1 MLDAYA
7 RKVIDAPLNEAG
19 RALCKTGLTANM
31 VTVIGL
37 VAGIAAV
44 VSLAM
49 QAWFLALLLILFN
62 RLMDGL
68 DGAVARA
75 TQKSDLGG
83 YLDIVFDF
91 FFYGGIPIGFVIADP
106 GQNAVAG
113 AILLFSFYAN
123 GSTFLAFAI
132 IAQKR
137 GLETSSQGVKSLYYL
152 GGLAEGTETIA
163 VFCAMCL
170 LPHAFVYLAIGFAV
184 LCFISAAARVL
195 SVISILKQ
203 TSG

>member
-1 MLDAYA
+1 MLDTYA
-7 RKVIDAPLNEAG
+7 RKIIDAPLNEAG
-19 RALCKTGLTANM
+19 RVLCKTGLSANM
-31 VTVIGL
+31 ITTIGL
-37 VAGIAAV
+37 LAGAAAV
-44 VSLAM
+44 VALAM
-49 QAWFLALLLILFN
+49 QAWLPALALILFN

-75 TQKSDLGG
+75 TEKTDLGG

-91 FFYGGIPIGFVIADP
+91 FFYGGIPIGFVLADP

-123 GSTFLAFAI
+123 GSTFLAFAV
-132 IAQKR
+132 IAQKK
-137 GLETSSQGVKSLYYL
+137 GFETSAQGVKSLYYL

-170 LPHAFVYLAIGFAV
+170 LPQAFVYLAIGFAA

-195 SVISILKQ
+195 SVITILKQ